1 MGDSPSTIPSMRY
14 RIRHRTSYRYDTPA
28 NLCHNE
34 ARLRPLDLPEQRCLK
49 WKLGIDPQPE
59 FHRSRRDSFGNHID
73 YFSIQRPHPELT
85 ITAESEVEVLSSGQL
100 PLEAGGPWDEMLE
113 RLRSSKDPA
122 SLDARAFTLPSPLIP
137 VLPELADFALTDFTK
152 GRCVLAAVS
161 ALNARI
167 FHEFKFDPDFTTVA
181 TPVTEVL
188 SSRRGV
194 CQDFAQ
200 LMIAA
205 LRSLGLPARYV
216 SGYLETLPPPGKPK
230 LVGADASH
238 AWVSVF
244 VPGQG
249 WLDFDP
255 TNNVRPSDR
264 HITVAVGRDYR
275 DVSPLR
281 GVTVGGLSHTLKV
294 SVDVSPV

>member
-1 MGDSPSTIPSMRY
+1 MRY
-14 RIRHRTSYRYDTPA
+14 RIRHRTTYRYDTPA

-34 ARLRPLDLPEQRCLK
+34 ARLRPLDLPGQRCLK
-49 WKLGIDPQPE
+49 WRLSIDPQPE
-59 FHRSRRDSFGNHID
+59 FHRNRRDSFGNHID
-73 YFSIQRPHPELT
+73 YFSIQRPHPELV
-85 ITAESEVEVLSSGQL
+85 ITAESEVEVISSTQL
-100 PLEAGGPWDEMLE
+100 PLEAGGPWDRLLE
-113 RLRSSKDPA
+113 RLRTSKDPA
-122 SLDARAFTLPSPLIP
+122 SLDARAFALSSPLIP
-137 VLPELADFALTDFTK
+137 VLPELAEFARPDFTP
-152 GRCVLAAVS
+152 GRCVIEAIS
-161 ALNARI
+161 AFNARI
-167 FHEFKFDPDFTTVA
+167 FREFKFDPDFTTVA
-181 TPVTEVL
+181 TPVVEVL
-188 SSRRGV
+188 QNRRGV

-200 LMIAA
+200 IMIAS

-255 TNNVRPSDR
+255 TNNVRPGER
-264 HITVAVGRDYR
+264 HITVATGRDYR

-281 GVTVGGLSHTLKV
+281 GVTVGGLSHALKV
-294 SVDVSPV
+294 SVDVTPL

>member
-1 MGDSPSTIPSMRY
+1 MRY
-14 RIRHRTSYRYDTPA
+14 RIRHRTTYRYDVPA

-34 ARLRPLDLPEQRCLK
+34 ARLRPLDLPGQRCLK
-49 WKLGIDPQPE
+49 WRLTIDPEPE
-59 FHRSRRDSFGNHID
+59 FHRTRLDSFGNHID
-73 YFSIQRPHPELT
+73 YFAIQRPHPELV
-85 ITAESEVEVLSSGQL
+85 ITAESEVEVTSSGQL
-100 PLEAGGPWDEMLE
+100 PLETGGPWDSLREN
-113 RLRSSKDPA
+113 LRSSKDPA
-122 SLDARAFTLPSPLIP
+122 SLDARAFALSSPLIP
-137 VLPELADFALTDFTK
+137 VLPELADFARQDFPP
-152 GRCVLAAVS
+152 GRCILEAVG
-161 ALNARI
+161 ALNSRI

-181 TPVTEVL
+181 TPVLEVL
-188 SSRRGV
+188 HNRRGV

-216 SGYLETLPPPGKPK
+216 SGYLETLPPPGKAK

-238 AWVSVF
+238 AWVAVF

-255 TNNVRPSDR
+255 TNNVRPGER
-264 HITVAVGRDYR
+264 HITVATGRDYR

-281 GVTVGGLSHTLKV
+281 GVTVGGASHHLKV
-294 SVDVSPV
+294 SVDVAPLV

>member
-1 MGDSPSTIPSMRY
+1 MRY
-14 RIRHRTSYRYDTPA
+14 RIRHRTAYRYDTPA

-34 ARLRPLDLPEQRCLK
+34 ARLRPIDSAGQRCLK
-49 WKLGIDPQPE
+49 WKLLIDPLPE
-59 FHRSRRDSFGNHID
+59 FHRSRWDSFGNHID
-73 YFSIQRPHPELT
+73 YFSIQRPHPELV
-85 ITAESEVEVLSSGQL
+85 ITAESEVEVLAAGMLPFGSGVPWNQVRHQL
-100 PLEAGGPWDEMLE
+100 RTA
-113 RLRSSKDPA
+113 KDAA
-122 SLDARAFTLPSPLIP
+122 SLDARAFALSSPLIP
-137 VLPELADFALTDFTK
+137 VLPELAEFALPDFPS
-152 GRCVLAAVS
+152 GRCIVEAVS
-161 ALNARI
+161 AFNARI

-188 SSRRGV
+188 QNRRGV

-200 LMIAA
+200 LMIAS
-205 LRSLGLPARYV
+205 LRSVGLPARYV

-230 LVGADASH
+230 MIGADASH

-244 VPGQG
+244 IPGQG

-255 TNNVRPSDR
+255 TNNVRPGER
-264 HITVAVGRDYR
+264 HITVATGRDYR

-281 GVTVGGLSHTLKV
+281 GVTVGGASHTLKV